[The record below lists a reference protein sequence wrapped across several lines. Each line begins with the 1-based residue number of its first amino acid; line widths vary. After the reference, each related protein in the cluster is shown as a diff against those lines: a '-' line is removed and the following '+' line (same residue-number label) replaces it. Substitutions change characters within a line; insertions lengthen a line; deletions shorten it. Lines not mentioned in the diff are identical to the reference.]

1 MKHSNDIAYLRQL
14 CCLGLGREILIPEIL
29 KAVQS
34 VIPSGN
40 NFFIGVNQDGKPSYY
55 LTEMLAQK
63 FQECATQVLPQFFTP
78 EKRSQVF
85 EYFKSYP
92 AITDHTVLD
101 ERFFQTDLYHLMWQP
116 WRLHHFILAPVI
128 VNRRIAGMFFLFRP
142 VDVRPF
148 SKLDQ
153 ALCLQLLPYVA
164 HALQKRKLEE
174 VVDTDYLPSGQC
186 SMVIADRKGVI
197 AHLNGSAKKLLTLAA
212 ENDFNKPN
220 QSNNPALP
228 PAFVKQC
235 NNLDALFK
243 GEDVPPP
250 VFTHT
255 NSNGRFIFRAYW
267 MDQVSDDPN
276 DFIGVTIEHQE
287 PITLKITRNL
297 QYQPLSVKE
306 KEVALLWAQNY
317 TNEQISR
324 HLHIKTTTVKHHVS
338 NIYSKLDINRR
349 SQLFTK
355 LAC

>member
-40 NFFIGVNQDGKPSYY
+40 NFFIGINQEGNPSYY

-63 FQECATQVLPQFFTP
+63 LQDCAAQVLPQFFTQ
-78 EKRSQVF
+78 EKQSQVF
-85 EYFKSYP
+85 NYLKSYP
-92 AITDHTVLD
+92 AITDHSVLD
-101 ERFFQTDLYHLMWQP
+101 KRFFQTDLYHLLWQP
-116 WRLHHFILAPVI
+116 WHLHHFILAPVM
-128 VNRRIAGMFFLFRP
+128 VNRRIVGMFFLFRP

-164 HALQKRKLEE
+164 HTLQERQFEE
-174 VVDTDYLPSGQC
+174 VNTDYLPSGQS
-186 SMVIADRKGVI
+186 SMVIADRNGTI
-197 AHLNGSAKKLLTLAA
+197 AHLNSAAKKLLKLADG
-212 ENDFNKPN
+212 NDFDK
-220 QSNNPALP
+220 QDRSNNPVLP
-228 PAFVKQC
+228 PLFVKQC
-235 NNLDALFK
+235 TNLDALFK

-306 KEVALLWAQNY
+306 KEVALLWAQSY

-324 HLHIKTTTVKHHVS
+324 HLHIKTTTVKYHVC
-338 NIYSKLDINRR
+338 NIYSKLDINHR
-349 SQLFTK
+349 SQLFAK
-355 LAC
+355 LV

>member
-14 CCLGLGREILIPEIL
+14 CCLGLGKAIVIPEFL

-40 NFFIGVNQDGKPSYY
+40 NFFIGINQDGKPSYY
-55 LTEMLAQK
+55 LTEMMSQK
-63 FQECATQVLPQFFTP
+63 FQDCAAQVLPHFFTQ

-85 EYFKSYP
+85 DYFSSYP
-92 AITDHTVLD
+92 AITDHAVLD
-101 ERFFQTDLYHLMWQP
+101 EQFFQTDLYNVMWQP
-116 WRLHHFILAPVI
+116 WRLHHFILVPVI

-153 ALCLQLLPYVA
+153 AICLQLLPYVA
-164 HALQKRKLEE
+164 HALQECKLEE
-174 VVDTDYLPSGQC
+174 AATEYLASGQS
-186 SMVIADRKGVI
+186 SMVITNRNGTI
-197 AHLNGSAKKLLTLAA
+197 AHLNVAARKLLNLASD
-212 ENDFNKPN
+212 DFDKSNRP
-220 QSNNPALP
+220 NNPVLP
-228 PAFVKQC
+228 PLFVKQFT
-235 NNLDALFK
+235 NLNVLFK

-267 MDQVSDDPN
+267 LDQVSDDPN

-287 PITLKITRNL
+287 PVMLKITRNL

-306 KEVALLWAQNY
+306 KEVALLWAQNH
-317 TNEQISR
+317 TNEQVSR
-324 HLHIKTTTVKHHVS
+324 HLHIKTTTVKYHVC
-338 NIYSKLDINRR
+338 NIYSKLGINHR
-349 SQLFTK
+349 SQLLAK
-355 LAC
+355 LVC